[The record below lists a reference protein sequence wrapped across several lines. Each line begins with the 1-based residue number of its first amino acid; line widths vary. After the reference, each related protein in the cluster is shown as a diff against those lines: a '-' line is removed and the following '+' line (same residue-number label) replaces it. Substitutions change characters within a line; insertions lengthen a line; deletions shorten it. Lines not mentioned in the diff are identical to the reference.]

1 MKEEQ
6 IELLRRSNLDVFIGT
21 ETSQE
26 TMNYDD
32 FHFQNSS
39 PVPIIGI
46 FPYLFL
52 KYDAIIDA
60 VINFLLF

>member
-39 PVPIIGI
+39 HVPIIGI

-52 KYDAIIDA
+52 
-60 VINFLLF
+60 VP